1 MTTFVKKYNFAK
13 FINFITSIDGDFN
26 NASIEYITDAIYD
39 DTCDNNE
46 DELFN
51 SDKSDIMD
59 VLNIIKVAM
68 TKKRAKNRQ
77 SAKARRASS
86 SSSSPRS
93 RASETARGGSFQY
106 RAASQN
112 DHPLFHCPDEECSCC
127 RNRQQKR
134 ALYGIFHQVR

>member
-1 MTTFVKKYNFAK
+1 MITTFVKKYNFAK

-68 TKKRAKNRQ
+68 TKKRAKNITVTI
-77 SAKARRASS
+77 A
-86 SSSSPRS
+86 
-93 RASETARGGSFQY
+93 
-106 RAASQN
+106 N
-112 DHPLFHCPDEECSCC
+112 DEYIDDVINVWMKLDNNPTYVLSLCKEIYEEKI
-127 RNRQQKR
+127 NEW
-134 ALYGIFHQVR
+134 LELN